1 MEGKMGEPKKT
12 EIIGYYTED
21 ENIYC
26 TECIR
31 KNIEIMK
38 KVEQAIASEGPQEGL
53 YFCDECGKEMRRQ
66 RS

>member
-1 MEGKMGEPKKT
+1 MGGPKKD

-26 TECIR
+26 TECIF

-38 KVEQAIASEGPQEGL
+38 KVEQAIAAEGPQEGL
-53 YFCDECGKEMRRQ
+53 YFCDGCGKEIIRKRN
-66 RS
+66 